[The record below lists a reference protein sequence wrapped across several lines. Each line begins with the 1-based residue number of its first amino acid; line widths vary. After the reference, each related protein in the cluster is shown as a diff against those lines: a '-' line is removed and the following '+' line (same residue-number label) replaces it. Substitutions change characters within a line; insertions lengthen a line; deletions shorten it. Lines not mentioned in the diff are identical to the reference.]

1 MNPQKGM
8 KRRITILLHPR
19 FVCISTKEEEEEDY
33 LKEGSI
39 VHIKE
44 NHFVVII
51 NMKLSFSYSLQLENL
66 TYSYLPN
73 MRKHIL
79 V

>member
-1 MNPQKGM
+1 MKPKKGM

-19 FVCISTKEEEEEDY
+19 FTCISTKEEEEEDY

-51 NMKLSFSYSLQLENL
+51 NIKLSFSHSLQLENL

-73 MRKHIL
+73 MRKHNL

>member
-1 MNPQKGM
+1 MKPKKGM

-19 FVCISTKEEEEEDY
+19 FTCISTKEEEEEDY

-51 NMKLSFSYSLQLENL
+51 NMNLSFSYSLRLENL